1 MWVGL
6 LLVGGGFVHAE
17 TSAPPFPGQLVDLGG
32 RRLHVNCIGSGSP
45 TVVIES
51 GGGSFSVEW
60 TSVQRQVA
68 KYTRICAYDRAGY
81 AWSDRGP
88 TVDSIEQIIDD
99 LNLLLRRLRI
109 QPPYILV
116 GASLGAIYTRAYQ
129 RRFPENVAGLV
140 FVDGTHDEGITFI
153 KDGKPVP
160 ISLLSGAEL
169 PPAYDEYVR
178 LAPKPKAGPADAP
191 PLDLLPEELR
201 TARQWAFEKLIAE
214 VGLLPKGLDAAESW
228 RQEFTALRL
237 DRLARSHPLGA
248 LPLIVLERTEGS
260 NDVWHGQQEQLA
272 TLSSN
277 GKLIR
282 AERSEHMIHLYRP
295 DLVAEAILD
304 VVSRSRKGKFT
315 VPP

>member
-1 MWVGL
+1 
-6 LLVGGGFVHAE
+6 
-17 TSAPPFPGQLVDLGG
+17 
-32 RRLHVNCIGSGSP
+32 LHVNCIGSGSP

-60 TSVQRQVA
+60 ALVQRQVV

-88 TVDSIEQIIDD
+88 TVDSIEQIMDD
-99 LNLLLRRLRI
+99 LNLLLRKLRI
-109 QPPYILV
+109 RPPYILV

-140 FVDGTHDEGITFI
+140 FVDGTHDEGITLI

-169 PPAYDEYVR
+169 PTAYDEYVR
-178 LAPKPKAGPADAP
+178 LAPKPKAGLADAP
-191 PLDLLPEELR
+191 PLDRLPEELR

-214 VGLLPKGLDAAESW
+214 VGLLPKGPAAAESW

-248 LPLIVLERTEGS
+248 LPLVVLERTEGT
-260 NDVWHGQQEQLA
+260 NDVWHSQQEQLA
-272 TLSSN
+272 TLSSD

-295 DLVAEAILD
+295 DLVADAILD
-304 VVSRSRKGKFT
+304 VVSRSRKGKST